1 MADPTQGLPPPGV
14 DPSDWIAAQR
24 AAQMSEMLTGAAMT
38 PEQPQQIGRVAARV
52 SPFAIPAKMLEAVM
66 AKRAFNKSAQLNA
79 QNYATALQ
87 AFGAPSGQNGGSN
100 PYNPQGLPA
109 QAALRLYQSDP
120 KAYAEYLRGPESVQL
135 GRMAGLSGPQAAQ
148 AAFGKQVLPEAV
160 QLGQYAGVTPQQAA
174 GAALTKQSAL
184 EVRPGMTVLDPIS
197 KRTMIG
203 ADPAKGEYYAVG
215 SDGSVHA
222 FPIEN
227 SATIQAWRAG
237 LEKAQ
242 QEANTPRMI
251 PQGGGVEALG
261 YPGTPPALRTTGT
274 GAGQKSYF
282 PSAPPAAQMPSA
294 PPAAEK
300 PSGIWANVPKLN
312 IPHTPGQ
319 STDTFHQQI
328 LKDSAAKH
336 AELVNKYGSEADL
349 ADQKLQYNSE
359 SRKALASAET
369 GPASEWLTENR
380 AKLLEWGVPESLV
393 PGSGKIT
400 PTMELNK
407 NLKQSALQGA
417 RAIFGSRMTQ
427 MEVRLQHEELSPS
440 TSMTKDAIESL
451 MHQDDIKQ
459 MYAKQRS
466 RDYGKYVEMGGDPL
480 RFESWYASRN
490 PLTKY
495 AQHFDEDL
503 AAEMRRRGLQ

>member
-1 MADPTQGLPPPGV
+1 MMPPPGV
-14 DPSDWIAAQR
+14 DPSDWIEAQR

-38 PEQPQQIGRVAARV
+38 PEQPQQMGRMASRV
-52 SPFAIPAKMLEAVM
+52 SPLAIPAKMLEALM
-66 AKRAFNKSAQLNA
+66 AKRAFNKSAQMNA

-87 AFGAPSGQNGGSN
+87 AFGGPSGAQGGAN
-100 PYNPQGLPA
+100 PYNPQGLPP
-109 QAALRLYQSDP
+109 QVALRLYQSDP

-135 GRMAGLSGPQAAQ
+135 GKMAGLSGPQAAQ
-148 AAFGKQVLPEAV
+148 AAFGKQVLPESV
-160 QLGQYAGVTPQQAA
+160 QLGQYAGVSPQQAA
-174 GAALTKQSAL
+174 NAALTKQSAL
-184 EVRPGMTVLDPIS
+184 EVRPGMTVMDPIS
-197 KRTMIG
+197 QRTMIG

-215 SDGSVHA
+215 SDGTVHA
-222 FPIEN
+222 FPIQD

-251 PQGGGVEALG
+251 PQGGGVESLG
-261 YPGTPPALRTTGT
+261 YAATPPAMRGSQGISPRYLPEGPP
-274 GAGQKSYF
+274 AGQM
-282 PSAPPAAQMPSA
+282 PTPPA
-294 PPAAEK
+294 PAEQ
-300 PSGIWANVPKLN
+300 PTGIWANVPKLN
-312 IPHTPGQ
+312 IPRTPGQ
-319 STDTFHQQI
+319 TTDTFHQQL
-328 LKDSAAKH
+328 LKDAASKH

-359 SRKALASAET
+359 SRKALSGAEV

-380 AKLLEWGVPESLV
+380 AKLLEWGVPKSLI
-393 PGSGKIT
+393 PGSGTIT

-440 TSMTKDAIESL
+440 TSMTRDAIESL

-466 RDYGKYVEMGGDPL
+466 RDYDKYVEMGGNPM
-480 RFESWYASRN
+480 RFETWYSSRN
-490 PLTKY
+490 PLTQY

-503 AAEMRRRGLQ
+503 GAEMRRRGLQ